1 MRLLSTILA
10 AAWAVAVLHSQ
21 SSQAREAFAGMLHE
35 HPAIAYEATDPADP
49 VGMVNRQLAK
59 GAPWTFDSVHGY
71 LRNTLAALD
80 VAPESQVLLFSKT
93 ALQQRYTSPATP
105 RAFYFNDSVVVGYIP
120 GAPMVE
126 VAGQDPRQGAVFY
139 RLAQD
144 QTQPPRFE
152 RRTECLTCHI
162 SSNTM
167 DVPGFIARS
176 MFAGADGRSYPQL
189 GSALVDHRTP
199 YAERWGGWFVTGAPP
214 ALAHLG
220 NQMVG
225 DPPVAPKPA
234 ATPLLSLAGRPAAER
249 LLSPHS
255 DVTALLVFDHQMR
268 AANLLT
274 RLAWETR
281 VAKAAG
287 PADFSAAPL
296 ADLVREVADYLL
308 FVDEP
313 VLPGPL
319 VGGSGF
325 AEIFATRG
333 PFDQK
338 GRSLREFDRR
348 TRLFRYPA
356 SYMVYSPVF
365 GALPPEARGA
375 LLQRMRAILEGAV
388 AERKYARLPSPER
401 QVALELLEE
410 LD

>member
-1 MRLLSTILA
+1 MRLLSTILT

-21 SSQAREAFAGMLHE
+21 SSQVREAFAGMLHE
-35 HPAIAYEATDPADP
+35 HPAIAYEATEPADP
-49 VGMVNRQLAK
+49 VGVVNQRLA
-59 GAPWTFDSVHGY
+59 GSALWTFDPVRGY
-71 LRNTLAALD
+71 LRNALAALD
-80 VAPESQVLLFSKT
+80 VPLESQVLLFSKT

-120 GAPMVE
+120 GAPMME
-126 VAGQDPRQGAVFY
+126 IAGQDPRQGAVFY

-144 QTQPPRFE
+144 PAQPPRFE

-176 MFAGADGRSYPQL
+176 MFAGVDGQSYPQL

-199 YAERWGGWFVTGAPP
+199 YGERWGGWFVTGAPP

-234 ATPLLSLAGRPAAER
+234 ATPLPSLEGRLAAGR

-281 VAKAAG
+281 VARTSG
-287 PADFSAAPL
+287 PPDFSTAPL
-296 ADLVREVADYLL
+296 ANILREVADYLV

-313 VLPGPL
+313 SLPGPIDR
-319 VGGSGF
+319 GAGF
-325 AEIFATRG
+325 AEVFAARG

-365 GALPPEARGA
+365 AALPPEARGA
-375 LLQRMRAILEGAV
+375 LLERMRAILEGAV
-388 AERKYARLPSPER
+388 ADTKYARLPSPER
-401 QVALELLEE
+401 KVALELIEE
-410 LD
+410 VR